1 MTIGDSIREY
11 IEKNGTKKRFVAQKS
26 GISDPI
32 FSAIINNRRNVSVI
46 EYYRIC
52 KALDVP
58 FEKFI
63 EEAEG

>member
-1 MTIGDSIREY
+1 MTIGDSIRNYLE
-11 IEKNGTKKRFVAQKS
+11 ENGTKKGFVAKKS

-32 FSAIINNRRNVSVI
+32 FSAIVNNRRNVSVV

-63 EEAEG
+63 EEAEA